1 MDGAETCVITE
12 TQLAEP
18 ATAPEPVGFYGV
30 NEERDHCRI
39 NAVGGELCAFCHSAG
54 NDGGGSGAENKV
66 ENEGGGPG
74 EALKGLG

>member
-1 MDGAETCVITE
+1 ME

-18 ATAPEPVGFYGV
+18 ATAPGPVGFYGV
-30 NEERDHCRI
+30 NEETDHCRI
-39 NAVGGELCAFCHSAG
+39 NAVCEELGAFCHSAG
-54 NDGGGSGAENKV
+54 NDGGSSGAENKV